1 MAERNVER
9 NVERSG
15 ERSGERTRRLVQP
28 RTTVSELKDG
38 RLQVVVE
45 MPGVRRDELE
55 IKVENSELRI
65 EGRRQLSPERR
76 FLLRER
82 PEGDF
87 LRMFTLDE
95 TVDPTKIDAVLEK
108 GILTLTLDLKEQVK
122 PRTIK
127 VRAE

>member
-1 MAERNVER
+1 MAER

-15 ERSGERTRRLVQP
+15 ERMRRLVQP
-28 RTTVSELKDG
+28 RTTVSEQKDG

-45 MPGVRRDELE
+45 MPGVRKDDLE

-65 EGRRQLSPERR
+65 EARRDASPERR
-76 FLLRER
+76 YLLRER
-82 PEGDF
+82 AEGDF

-122 PRTIK
+122 PRTIR